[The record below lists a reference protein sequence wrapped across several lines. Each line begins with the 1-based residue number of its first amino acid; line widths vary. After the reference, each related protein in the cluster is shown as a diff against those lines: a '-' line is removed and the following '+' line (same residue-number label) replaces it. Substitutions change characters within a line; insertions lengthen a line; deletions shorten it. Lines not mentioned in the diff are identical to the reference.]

1 MSKTSFAAL
10 KQQLQDAETQLAY
23 YKSLVG
29 SFSTGQ
35 VPSEGA
41 SLQHFIFAQW
51 GRKRLTELQHVPVLL
66 RGEVV

>member
-1 MSKTSFAAL
+1 MSKTSFASL
-10 KQQLQDAETQLAY
+10 KQRLRDAEQERDY

-29 SFSTGQ
+29 AFRDGM

-51 GRKRLTELQHVPVLL
+51 GRRRLAEQKGVPSLL
-66 RGEVV
+66 RGEI

>member
-10 KQQLQDAETQLAY
+10 KQQLRDAETQLSY

-29 SFSTGQ
+29 AFSTGE
-35 VPSEGA
+35 VPTEGA

-51 GRKRLTELQHVPVLL
+51 GRKRLAELQHVPVLL